1 MLRVAITRAQPEAE
15 KTATRVRERGAE
27 AVLAPLLTIEPRP
40 FDINITG
47 AQALLFTSSNG
58 VHGFAAQTSERDVP
72 AFAVGESTAAAAR
85 SAGFHHVSAA
95 DGDVV
100 ALAHLAQAELDPH
113 AGMLVHVSGR
123 HVAGDLVHM
132 LRGAGFHVER
142 RVAYEAVAATTLP
155 AAFNTPLDIVLFH
168 SARAAEIFIQFG
180 APDASSL
187 RAACFSQAVAK
198 AAAGAPW
205 AALTVAK
212 APREE
217 ALMDAALP
225 LHSP

>member
-15 KTATRVRERGAE
+15 KTAARVRERGAE
-27 AVLAPLLTIEPRP
+27 PVFAPLLTIEPRP
-40 FDINITG
+40 FDTSITG

-58 VHGFAAQTSERDVP
+58 VHSFAAQTSVRSVP

-85 SAGFHHVSAA
+85 AAGFQQVSSA

-100 ALAHLAQAELDPH
+100 ALAHLVQAELDPH

-123 HVAGDLVHM
+123 HIAGDLVHT

-142 RVAYEAVAATTLP
+142 RVAYEAVAATSLP
-155 AAFNTPLDIVLFH
+155 AAFAAPLDIVLFH
-168 SARAAEIFIQFG
+168 SARAAEIFIQLG
-180 APDASSL
+180 APNAASL
-187 RAACFSQAVAK
+187 RAACFSQAVAN
-198 AAAGAPW
+198 AARVVPW

-217 ALMDAALP
+217 ALLDAAFGSS
-225 LHSP
+225 SP

>member
-15 KTATRVRERGAE
+15 KTAARVRERGGE
-27 AVLAPLLTIEPRP
+27 PVLAPLLTIEPRP
-40 FDINITG
+40 FDTHIAG

-58 VHGFAAQTSERDVP
+58 VHGFAAQISERGIP

-85 SAGFHHVSAA
+85 AAGFHHVSTA

-100 ALAHLAQAELDPH
+100 ALAHLVQAELDPH

-123 HVAGDLVHM
+123 HIAGDLVHT

-155 AAFNTPLDIVLFH
+155 AAFATPLDIVLFH
-168 SARAAEIFIQFG
+168 SARAAEIFIQLG
-180 APDASSL
+180 APSSASL
-187 RAACFSQAVAK
+187 RAACFSQAVST
-198 AAAGAPW
+198 AARAALW

-217 ALMDAALP
+217 ALLDAALGS
-225 LHSP
+225 HSP